1 MNLASVSVMAD
12 VKTRWDSVFYMLR
25 RLRYLQQPIVRFFAL
40 NRDANKLRHPLE
52 NKHWLRLELMELIL
66 QQPHTVQTT
75 MSAENT
81 PILAGSIP
89 AFELFISSWK
99 SMLAD
104 TDLQNENIAKFIQ
117 PGLDIA
123 TNYYNKMGDTDA
135 YIIAMCK

>member
-1 MNLASVSVMAD
+1 
-12 VKTRWDSVFYMLR
+12 
-25 RLRYLQQPIVRFFAL
+25 
-40 NRDANKLRHPLE
+40 
-52 NKHWLRLELMELIL
+52 
-66 QQPHTVQTT
+66 

-117 PGLDIA
+117 PGLDIT
-123 TNYYNKMGDTDA
+123 TNYYNKMGDTDT
-135 YIIAMCK
+135 YIIAICK

>member
-1 MNLASVSVMAD
+1 
-12 VKTRWDSVFYMLR
+12 
-25 RLRYLQQPIVRFFAL
+25 
-40 NRDANKLRHPLE
+40 
-52 NKHWLRLELMELIL
+52 
-66 QQPHTVQTT
+66 

-104 TDLQNENIAKFIQ
+104 TNLQNENIAKFIQ